1 MISIVMA
8 IGIMSLC
15 IYELPM
21 FLEWAISAAVVALLI
36 FQFYIDIKVASLIF
50 GKKEQKDEMQ
60 K

>member
-1 MISIVMA
+1 MIAVAMM

-21 FLEWAISAAVVALLI
+21 FIEWAISAAVVALLI

-50 GKKEQKDEMQ
+50 GKKEDK

>member
-36 FQFYIDIKVASLIF
+36 LQFYIDIKVASLIF
-50 GKKEQKDEMQ
+50 GKKEEK